1 MKVILRE
8 SRGAWLSMALKQEAA
23 VMSHPASAYLL

>member
-8 SRGAWLSMALKQEAA
+8 SLGVWLSMALKREAA
-23 VMSHPASAYLL
+23 VMSRPASAYLL